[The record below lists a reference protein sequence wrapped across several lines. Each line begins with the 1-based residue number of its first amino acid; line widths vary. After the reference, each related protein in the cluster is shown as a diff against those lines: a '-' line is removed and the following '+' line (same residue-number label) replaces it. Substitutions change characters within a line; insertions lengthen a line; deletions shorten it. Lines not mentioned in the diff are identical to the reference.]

1 MTISVLLLTSYQV
14 QSNVYKLAMV
24 TSQGLWKSVERETKS
39 LPFSWHET
47 IFRRWLGG
55 KTAGD
60 RPDSGPA
67 LGSDRTGRMR

>member
-47 IFRRWLGG
+47 LFRQRLGG
-55 KTAGD
+55 EA
-60 RPDSGPA
+60 A
-67 LGSDRTGRMR
+67 